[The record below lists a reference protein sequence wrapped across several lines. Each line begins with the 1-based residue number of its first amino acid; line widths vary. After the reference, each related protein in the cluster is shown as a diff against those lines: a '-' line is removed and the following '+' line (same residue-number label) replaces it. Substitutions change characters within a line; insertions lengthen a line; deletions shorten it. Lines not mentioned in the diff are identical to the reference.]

1 MDQKLNVRLANSQPT
16 RIAAASSLGALFGAI
31 GGGLIFGILLRG
43 GFSRLYIALTVLA
56 AAAGL
61 VIGAL
66 AGLIGI
72 VIREKMQ
79 NQGTAALLLPAT
91 ASGGIAAGGAYLLLY
106 DRSDVL
112 RISLLV
118 LLASSTIAW
127 ISLLVLIRGVRQ

>member
-1 MDQKLNVRLANSQPT
+1 
-16 RIAAASSLGALFGAI
+16 
-31 GGGLIFGILLRG
+31 
-43 GFSRLYIALTVLA
+43 LA